1 MYESPQF
8 GQLSLSVKPHEARW
22 SLKGSWHVLV
32 LNVWDQ
38 RGLLMSFR
46 WFWRGFKSNSS
57 GAPPLLIF
65 KIAFLGSS
73 AAKGNKTRHGDLRG
87 GGCETVMGIPK
98 ICDKNWFD
106 PAAAIL

>member
-1 MYESPQF
+1 M
-8 GQLSLSVKPHEARW
+8 L
-22 SLKGSWHVLV
+22 
-32 LNVWDQ
+32 
-38 RGLLMSFR
+38 FR

-87 GGCETVMGIPK
+87 GGCESVIGIPK
-98 ICDKNWFD
+98 ISTKNQFD